1 MPSRGKLIPVPK
13 TPRESFNPDRSASS
27 LLQSQIL
34 HLQEALSRHVAQVAA
49 VLSINPR
56 KLKTEREV
64 SAYIEKVTAI
74 LHPHAAKPRRK

>member
-1 MPSRGKLIPVPK
+1 MSSGAKLIPVPK
-13 TPRESFNPDRSASS
+13 TPKESFNPDRPASS
-27 LLQSQIL
+27 LLRSQTL
-34 HLQEALSRHVAQVAA
+34 HLYEALSKHVAEVAA

-56 KLKTEREV
+56 TLKTEQQV